1 MLKTNVKKFRDNVLN
16 WILSNADLSDYDN
29 FQSVPEND
37 VDSVCNALYTIAKIE
52 RRYIKYNSD
61 IDMLIDW
68 MQGLPNALY
77 TLDLLGYNVITIVCN
92 CKECTESERKK
103 DLKRYEN
110 SLDDS
115 IRIALYFVAREIIKH
130 GKTA

>member
-1 MLKTNVKKFRDNVLN
+1 MNGD
-16 WILSNADLSDYDN
+16 LSNADFSDYDN
-29 FQSVPEND
+29 FQNVPEND
-37 VDSVCNALYTIAKIE
+37 VDSVCNALYTIAKLE

-68 MQGLPNALY
+68 MQGLPSALY

-92 CKECTESERKK
+92 WKECTESERKK

-110 SLDDS
+110 SLDES

>member
-16 WILSNADLSDYDN
+16 WILSNADLSDYDK
-29 FQSVPEND
+29 FQNIPEND
-37 VDSVCNALYTIAKIE
+37 VDSVCNALYTIAKLQ
-52 RRYIKYNSD
+52 RRYIKYNND

-68 MQGLPNALY
+68 MQGLPSALY
-77 TLDLLGYNVITIVCN
+77 TLDLLGYSVITIVCN
-92 CKECTESERKK
+92 WKECTEAERKK

>member
-16 WILSNADLSDYDN
+16 WILSNVNLSDYDN
-29 FQSVPEND
+29 FQNVPEND
-37 VDSVCNALYTIAKIE
+37 IDSVCNALYTIAKLE

-68 MQGLPNALY
+68 MQGLPSALY
-77 TLDLLGYNVITIVCN
+77 TLDLLGYDVITIVCN
-92 CKECTESERKK
+92 WKECTEAEHKK

-110 SLDDS
+110 SLDES